1 MAAAQQETKISVG
14 ALLVGKY
21 KVTGEIGR
29 GGMAAVYEAEHINIG
44 KRVAIKVLAAEL
56 TNSNV
61 VIERFFREARAAASV
76 KSPYIVDVYDS
87 GRLED
92 GRPFIAMELL
102 EGESLYDRMARQR
115 LIEPKATVRI
125 IGQVA
130 KGLIKA
136 HAAGIVHRDLKPE
149 NIHLCKGEDGEEIAK
164 ILDFGLAKF
173 YAPVEA
179 DEKTARLTREG
190 AVFGTPAYMSP
201 EQVKGHGNVDQ
212 RADLWALGCMAFE
225 CLTGRPV
232 WNTDQGVAMT
242 FAAIAASPL
251 PTPSHLRPD
260 LPPAFDAW
268 FRKALERDPDKRFQS
283 AKQLAADLATALD
296 APPISLVNIGSPSQI
311 ELEAIA
317 GIQEVQRDGTPPS
330 SSRRG
335 PAPGAFT
342 TPVGS
347 QEVTSAP
354 GAPGAPSE
362 PIDLVG
368 HDLSATDLPATASP
382 EGSAPH
388 SQGRKRS
395 GVLRPLGSMMVL
407 AGMAVGAWFVYGKVV
422 RPRMVAPSP
431 TATSV
436 APTDSASAAPSEAP
450 APAPPELPKWMA
462 PIEEAQQLLSTGD
475 SDGALRKLKD
485 ASDSGG
491 GIIARSFLDQIKL
504 GASTTGPCKMAAFS
518 HPRLGYAGN
527 VGRPTV
533 AVTSKGAVVAWT
545 DDHEQPGHD
554 HVYSVLIDQAG
565 RPTSRPRD
573 LTPEADY
580 AMRPSLLSAGDRVVL
595 LFWDKS
601 GRDPGV
607 KVRWLDADG
616 RISGMSA
623 TVGAPKAGL
632 FWPAIDRAPDGS
644 GFWVTWQATPDR
656 EGDDLFVRH
665 LDAELTPVGAEVRA
679 SDYEPDK
686 GKAIKVSSPSL
697 AVSGANL
704 FLAYTLERDRQH
716 VVDRMRVPLT
726 SADLLSGL
734 QDKPTKGLRELGDV
748 TTVSEEKVGGDYPA
762 VACGKDACFLV
773 WHEPDKGAQAAL
785 VDPVKGT
792 VLWRKRFAPRGG
804 HPAVATTLDG
814 QAQVVF
820 YEGGRVR
827 VASISRDGLGT
838 TSTFAKVSGDEP
850 RPFIAPGKARGEW
863 YVSWLDVE
871 AGHTEAFVTRLQCR
885 P

>member
-1 MAAAQQETKISVG
+1 MAAAQPDNKIIGS
-14 ALLVGKY
+14 LLVGKY
-21 KVTGEIGR
+21 QVTRELGR
-29 GGMAAVYEAEHINIG
+29 GGMAAVYEAEHVNIG
-44 KRVAIKVLAAEL
+44 KMVAIKVLASEL
-56 TNSNV
+56 TNSTV

-115 LIEPKATVRI
+115 LLDTKATVRI

-130 KGLIKA
+130 KGLMKA

-201 EQVKGHGNVDQ
+201 EQVKGHGNVDH

-251 PTPSHLRPD
+251 PLPSHLRPD
-260 LPPAFDAW
+260 LPPAFDKW
-268 FRKALERDPDKRFQS
+268 FRKALDRDPDKRFQS
-283 AKQLAADLATALD
+283 AKELAAELASALD

-317 GIQEVQRDGTPPS
+317 GLQELAPA
-330 SSRRG
+330 SSRRE
-335 PAPGAFT
+335 AALKGAFT
-342 TPVGS
+342 TPVAPV
-347 QEVTSAP
+347 EVPS
-354 GAPGAPSE
+354 APSE
-362 PIDLVG
+362 PLDLVSR
-368 HDLSATDLPATASP
+368 DFSATDLPATAAP
-382 EGSAPH
+382 EGPPPA
-388 SQGRKRS
+388 SQARGRTGAAK
-395 GVLRPLGSMMVL
+395 PLVSMLVL
-407 AGMAVGAWFVYGKVV
+407 AGAAAAAWFVYGKVV
-422 RPRMVAPSP
+422 RPRMVAPAP
-431 TATSV
+431 TASSS
-436 APTDSASAAPSEAP
+436 APSPSASASDAPQPSP
-450 APAPPELPKWMA
+450 PPEMPKWMA
-462 PIEEAQQLLSTGD
+462 PIEEGQQLLASGD
-475 SDGALRKLKD
+475 TEGALRKFKD
-485 ASDSGG
+485 AADSPAGG
-491 GIIARSFLDQIKL
+491 GVVARSFLDQVKL
-504 GASTTGPCKMAAFS
+504 GTSTTGPCKLAAFS
-518 HPRLGYAGN
+518 HPRLGYGGN

-533 AVTSKGAVVAWT
+533 AVSSKGDVVAWT

-554 HVYSVLIDQAG
+554 HVYSVLLDAAG

-573 LTPEADY
+573 LTPEADF
-580 AMRPSLLSAGDRVVL
+580 ALRPSLLTAGDRVVL

-623 TVGAPKAGL
+623 TVGAAKPGL
-632 FWPAIDRAPDGS
+632 FWPTMDRAPDGS
-644 GFWVTWQATPDR
+644 GFWVAWQAAPDR
-656 EGDDLFVRH
+656 EGDDLFLRH
-665 LDAELTPVGAEVRA
+665 LDPELVPQGAEVRA
-679 SDYEPDK
+679 SDYEPEK
-686 GKAIKVSSPSL
+686 GKPIKVSSPAL

-704 FLAYTLERDRQH
+704 FLAYTLEREHQRLVQ
-716 VVDRMRVPLT
+716 RMRVPLA
-726 SADLLSGL
+726 SADLQAAL
-734 QDKPTKGLRELGDV
+734 QDKPTKGLRELGDSVVV
-748 TTVSEEKVGGDYPA
+748 TEDKVGGDYPS
-762 VACGKDACFLV
+762 VACGKESCFLV
-773 WHEPDKGAQAAL
+773 WHETEKGHETDKGAQAAL
-785 VDPVKGT
+785 IDPAKGT
-792 VLWRKRFAPRGG
+792 VLWRKRFAPKGG
-804 HPAVATTLDG
+804 HPAVATTADG
-814 QAQVVF
+814 AAQVAF

-838 TSTFAKVSGDEP
+838 TTTFARVTGDEP
-850 RPFIAPGKARGEW
+850 RPVIAPGKARGEW
-863 YVSWLDVE
+863 LVSWLDVE
-871 AGHTEAFVTRLQCR
+871 AGHTEAFVARLQCR
-885 P
+885 N